1 MNFICKIWTLWRR
14 ENFISN
20 LPSIPGLP
28 HGTPGLIK
36 WKWTS
41 LSRVRLF
48 VTPWTIQSM
57 KFSRPEYCSGYS
69 FPSPGDL
76 PNPGIKPRSPA
87 LQVDSLPA
95 EPQGNPRNLEW
106 VAYPFSRGSSP
117 PRNRTMVFCIAGRF
131 FTNPAI
137 IRAHNVLW
145 TPSTPA
151 LLIDEKVVTTEVT
164 VYPSEFVK
172 LGCGCQA
179 RARIHAVSPLEMALG

>member
-1 MNFICKIWTLWRR
+1 MNFNSKIWALWSRA
-14 ENFISN
+14 NFISN

-36 WKWTS
+36 WEWTL

-57 KFSRPEYCSGYS
+57 EFSRPEYWSGYS

-76 PNPGIKPRSPA
+76 SNPGIKPRSPA

-95 EPQGNPRNLEW
+95 EPQGSPRKLEW

-117 PRNRTMVFCIAGRF
+117 PRNQTMVFCIAGDSLPTEQSSGLITRF
-131 FTNPAI
+131 EP
-137 IRAHNVLW
+137 H
-145 TPSTPA
+145 PP
-151 LLIDEKVVTTEVT
+151 
-164 VYPSEFVK
+164 
-172 LGCGCQA
+172 
-179 RARIHAVSPLEMALG
+179 SPLDWWESSHHRGYCASIRVCKTRLWLPGQG